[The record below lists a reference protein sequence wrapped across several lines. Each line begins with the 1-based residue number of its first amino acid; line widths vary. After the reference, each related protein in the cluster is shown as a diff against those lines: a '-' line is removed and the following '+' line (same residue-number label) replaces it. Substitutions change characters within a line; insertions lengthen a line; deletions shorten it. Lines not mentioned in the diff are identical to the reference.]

1 MEIIFVRHGQSTQN
15 IAYSNNT
22 TYDPNNVS
30 LTKLGE
36 TQAET
41 TGEYLK
47 KFGKYDAI
55 FSSPLLRAIQTSN
68 IIKNKLNFKNDI
80 IVDNR
85 LKEHNI
91 GNLEGLKQDDVNEYI
106 NKNKQL
112 ITLLK
117 RVDDEPNLYK
127 KYKLNEKFTNMYFEY
142 VKSTLTIEDQL
153 KNAKSFLNFI
163 KKQNYKRILVI
174 SHGGIMDVISSII
187 CNTNVYN
194 QDIKI
199 VLNNPDK
206 KIYSGN
212 CDVVGVLLENN
223 KFSLVI
229 PRNNMHVQN
238 L

>member
-1 MEIIFVRHGQSTQN
+1 MEIIFVRHGQSIQN
-15 IAYSNNT
+15 LACSNNT
-22 TYDPNNVS
+22 SYDPNNVT

-36 TQAET
+36 EQAEI

-55 FSSPLLRAIQTSN
+55 YSSPLLRAVQTSN
-68 IIKNKLNFKNDI
+68 IIKNKLKYKNEI
-80 IVDNR
+80 IVDKR
-85 LKEHNI
+85 LKEHDI
-91 GNLEGLKQDDVNEYI
+91 GILEGLKLDDVNGYI

-117 RVDDEPNLYK
+117 KVDNETNLYK
-127 KYKLNEKFTNMYFEY
+127 KYKLNEKFTNMYFDY
-142 VKSTLTIEDQL
+142 VKSTLTIEGQI
-153 KNAKSFLNFI
+153 KNIDSFLNFI

-174 SHGGIMDVISSII
+174 SHGGIMDIISSII

-194 QDIKI
+194 QDVRI
-199 VLNNPDK
+199 VLKTVDNK
-206 KIYSGN
+206 YYSGN
-212 CDVVGVLLENN
+212 CDIMGFLLDNN

-229 PRNNMHVQN
+229 PRNNMHLQK